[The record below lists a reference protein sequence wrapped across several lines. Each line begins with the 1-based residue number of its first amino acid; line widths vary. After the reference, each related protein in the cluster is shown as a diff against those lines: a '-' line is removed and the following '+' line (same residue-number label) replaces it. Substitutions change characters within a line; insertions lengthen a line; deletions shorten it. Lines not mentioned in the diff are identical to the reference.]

1 MININDLTIA
11 YNSKIIIDHISFE
24 VKDASCVVLFGP
36 SGSGKTSI
44 LNAIANLIPYS
55 GEIKTDKP
63 SYSFQSP
70 KLFKRLTVLDNLSL
84 VSGNLEKIE
93 DYLVKFKMLEFKN
106 QRADK
111 LSGGQ
116 MARVNIIR
124 SLLKNDVLLLDEP
137 FSSLDLALKDD
148 VMRIL
153 RDEIVSKKGTI
164 LVTHDL
170 EEALSL
176 GDRMFCLIN
185 GKIEEQDLN
194 SKLLN
199 EDIIKKL
206 IK

>member
-1 MININDLTIA
+1 MD
-11 YNSKIIIDHISFE
+11 
-24 VKDASCVVLFGP
+24 
-36 SGSGKTSI
+36 
-44 LNAIANLIPYS
+44 
-55 GEIKTDKP
+55 
-63 SYSFQSP
+63 
-70 KLFKRLTVLDNLSL
+70 
-84 VSGNLEKIE
+84 
-93 DYLVKFKMLEFKN
+93 

-153 RDEIVSKKGTI
+153 RNEIVSKKGTI

-194 SKLLN
+194 SKLLK

>member
-1 MININDLTIA
+1 MISINDLTIA

-24 VKDASCVVLFGP
+24 AKDASCVVLFGP

-70 KLFKRLTVLDNLSL
+70 KLFKRLTVLENLSL
-84 VSGNLEKIE
+84 VSANLEKIE
-93 DYLVKFKMLEFKN
+93 DYLVKFKMLEFKD

-153 RDEIVSKKGTI
+153 RNEIISKKGTI

-176 GDRMFCLIN
+176 GDTMFCLIN

-194 SKLLN
+194 SKLLK